1 MTDDNKRTSQL
12 IASWAQFVAMC
23 IGIGTILI
31 YMGRKDQQLATTTE
45 QVKELSNI
53 VSDLTKAQVGFTVS
67 DKQTE
72 DRLRELAARLE
83 RLEGRRP

>member
-1 MTDDNKRTSQL
+1 MTEDNKRTSQL
-12 IASWAQFVAMC
+12 VASWAQFVAMC
-23 IGIGTILI
+23 IGIGTILV

-53 VSDLTKAQVGFTVS
+53 VSDLTKAQVGFTLT

-72 DRLRELAARLE
+72 ERLRELAARLE
-83 RLEGRRP
+83 RLEGNRP